1 MERVKRNADGEQNV
15 EMRRLVDD
23 ADAREEPLEIL
34 EEKISVFEEAEH
46 AQIHAHA
53 GDQPAAARTPLGL
66 RNLSPEPEVHRGRGK
81 EERSE
86 RRIPC
91 AIKNV
96 TGDDEEVFAQRPGRD
111 APVERDH
118 DHEEDDES
126 ERVKKHGAGSI
137 ELRCRD
143 EQPIYVSHIEPDLL
157 EVVSLSCKIDI

>member
-1 MERVKRNADGEQNV
+1 
-15 EMRRLVDD
+15 MRRLVDD

-53 GDQPAAARTPLGL
+53 GDEPGAFGTRLFGFANLTAQP
-66 RNLSPEPEVHRGRGK
+66 EIHRSGGKKERG
-81 EERSE
+81 E

-96 TGDDEEVFAQRPGRD
+96 TGDDEDVFAQRPGRD
-111 APVERDH
+111 APVKRDH